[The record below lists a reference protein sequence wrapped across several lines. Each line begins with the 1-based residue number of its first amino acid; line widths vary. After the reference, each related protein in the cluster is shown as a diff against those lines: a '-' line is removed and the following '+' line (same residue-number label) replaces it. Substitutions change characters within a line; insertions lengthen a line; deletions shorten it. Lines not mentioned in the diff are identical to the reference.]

1 MTTPLRMCV
10 VCREM
15 FPKDSLV
22 RVIKTKDGKISIDG
36 SKKANGRGA
45 YICSGERCREKL
57 IKSRALERAL
67 SAEIPAE
74 VLNNIMKELI

>member
-15 FPKDSLV
+15 LPKDSLV
-22 RVIKTKDGKISIDG
+22 RVIKTKEGEVFIDS

-45 YICSGERCREKL
+45 YICTSERCRERL
-57 IKSRALERAL
+57 IKTRALQRAL
-67 SAEIPAE
+67 STEIPEE
-74 VLNNIMKELI
+74 VIDSIMKELI

>member
-15 FPKDSLV
+15 LPKDSLV
-22 RVIKTKDGKISIDG
+22 RVIKTKEGKVSIDK

-45 YICSGERCREKL
+45 YICTSERCRDRL
-57 IKSRALERAL
+57 IKSRALQRAL
-67 SAEIPAE
+67 GAEIPEE
-74 VLNNIMKELI
+74 VINSIMKELI

>member
-15 FPKDSLV
+15 LPKDSLV
-22 RVIKTKDGKISIDG
+22 RVIKTKEGKISIDS

-45 YICSGERCREKL
+45 YICTSERCREKL
-57 IKSRALERAL
+57 IKSRALQRAF
-67 SAEIPAE
+67 STEIPEE
-74 VLNNIMKELI
+74 VIDSIMKELI